1 MAFITS
7 VSNVDSISFID
18 DVIRKFGF
26 TVTRDEYHAYRMTLR
41 SLVDG
46 AWVFECIT
54 DKEDLIDM
62 TNAYLAGTLDGGVSL

>member
-1 MAFITS
+1 
-7 VSNVDSISFID
+7 
-18 DVIRKFGF
+18 
-26 TVTRDEYHAYRMTLR
+26 LR